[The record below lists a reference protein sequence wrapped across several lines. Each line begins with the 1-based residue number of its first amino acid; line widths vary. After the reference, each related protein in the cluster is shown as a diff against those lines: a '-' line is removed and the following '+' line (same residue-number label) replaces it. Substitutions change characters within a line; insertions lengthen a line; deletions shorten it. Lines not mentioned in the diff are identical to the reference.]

1 MSEPSPEITLLL
13 QRAAEGDQGSL
24 EELTEAVYEELER
37 TAAAQMRARYGGELA
52 GLTLEPA
59 ALVNETLLRLIDAPR
74 AFDNRRH
81 FYAFATKVM
90 LNVLRDYQRRRG
102 AEKRGGGRVRLTLGV
117 LDAERG
123 IETPP
128 GDLENHL
135 EELERLDERKAEVVR
150 LRVFWGMENLEVAR
164 TVGVSR
170 ATVERDWAF
179 ARAWLIA
186 RLDDS
191 GGGAEEVSAER

>member
-1 MSEPSPEITLLL
+1 MSERRAEITLLL
-13 QRAAEGDQGSL
+13 QRAAEGDARSL
-24 EELTEAVYEELER
+24 EELTEAVYAELER
-37 TAAAQMRARYGGELA
+37 TASAQMRARYGGELA

-59 ALVNETLLRLIDAPR
+59 ALVNETLLRLIDTPR
-74 AFDNRRH
+74 SFDNRRH

-102 AEKRGGGRVRLTLGV
+102 AEKRGGGQVRLTLGA
-117 LDAERG
+117 LDVERRLESPPSDV
-123 IETPP
+123 ET
-128 GDLENHL
+128 HL

-150 LRVFWGMENLEVAR
+150 LRVFWGMENEEVAR

-186 RLDDS
+186 RLDESPGD
-191 GGGAEEVSAER
+191 